1 MLPLILGTEIPS
13 TLIRSTTAKIVRI
26 VKNDD
31 KLRGCNKDEYLRE
44 IFKLSKNIDLGNS
57 ATTTGSSNNTVDNH
71 SVPILCNAST
81 QTSCVSDCVELQKE
95 VHVIVSACQ
104 YVYRHIAVNILTDV
118 LKTGIRPACTLNMR
132 VKLNSASPNYYIK
145 CLSNIYHPS

>member
-1 MLPLILGTEIPS
+1 MKELKICSDELFFAVQFLGRGAGCVSCKMLPLILGIEIPS

-44 IFKLSKNIDLGNS
+44 IFKLSKNIDRGNS
-57 ATTTGSSNNTVDNH
+57 ATSTGSSNNTVDNH

-81 QTSCVSDCVELQKE
+81 QTSCVSDCGELQKE

-104 YVYRHIAVNILTDV
+104 YVYRHIAVNI
-118 LKTGIRPACTLNMR
+118 
-132 VKLNSASPNYYIK
+132 
-145 CLSNIYHPS
+145 

>member
-13 TLIRSTTAKIVRI
+13 PLIKSTTAKIVRI
-26 VKNDD
+26 VRNDG
-31 KLRGCNKDEYLRE
+31 KLRGFNKDEYLRE

-57 ATTTGSSNNTVDNH
+57 ATSTGSSNNTVDNH

-81 QTSCVSDCVELQKE
+81 QTSCVRDCGELQKE

-104 YVYRHIAVNILTDV
+104 YVYRHIAVNI
-118 LKTGIRPACTLNMR
+118 
-132 VKLNSASPNYYIK
+132 
-145 CLSNIYHPS
+145 

>member
-1 MLPLILGTEIPS
+1 MLPLIVGTEIPS
-13 TLIRSTTAKIVRI
+13 TLIRSTTAKIVRT

-44 IFKLSKNIDLGNS
+44 IFKLSKNIDLGNN
-57 ATTTGSSNNTVDNH
+57 ATSTTGSSNNTVDKH

-81 QTSCVSDCVELQKE
+81 QTSCVSDCGELQKE

-104 YVYRHIAVNILTDV
+104 YVYRHIAVNI
-118 LKTGIRPACTLNMR
+118 
-132 VKLNSASPNYYIK
+132 
-145 CLSNIYHPS
+145 